1 MSCEKIKEWLDRL
14 IDNKLEAI
22 ALKEFNDEIG
32 TQEGE
37 GKEICL
43 YKGFYL
49 IADIIGAEIVRGEPF
64 NLEFDEKRKFQI
76 PYFTYNGFKFECVED
91 VPDDGT
97 N

>member
-22 ALKEFNDEIG
+22 ALKEFNDEIK

-37 GKEICL
+37 RKEICL
-43 YKGFYL
+43 YKGFYI
-49 IADIIGAEIVRGEPF
+49 IADILGVEIVKCEPF
-64 NLEFDEKRKFQI
+64 NSLVDEKRKFQI
-76 PYFTYNGFKFECVED
+76 SYFTYNGFQFEYVED
-91 VPDDGT
+91 VPDGT